1 MVAAD
6 VRLKH
11 GEQNF
16 RRNKCFKLITDFS
29 KVIFANTVVQYSP
42 KSSLLCVIIIKTFK
56 RKWKKI

>member
-42 KSSLLCVIIIKTFK
+42 KSSLLCVIKTFK

>member
-6 VRLKH
+6 VRH

-16 RRNKCFKLITDFS
+16 RRNKFFKLITDFS
-29 KVIFANTVVQYSP
+29 KVIFANTVVQYGS
-42 KSSLLCVIIIKTFK
+42 KSALLYVIKTFK